1 LMTATA
7 WLIVL
12 CATTTAFADTSGQSV
27 LLKLTDFDSL
37 VLDDFTLRAEV
48 LHPQSHRPKPDS
60 ERLFKD
66 VTITSKDGVWAARSD
81 ISDEKMAPP
90 KYPGL
95 SQALQSE
102 DYDRS
107 GNILVWRPTCR
118 SVLYEEDLRGVY
130 RTTRLFR
137 VSPTG
142 PVAVEEAPDTVEL
155 YRPEGAL
162 EQADIYISVLASGR
176 GFSRLVDAIT
186 EAVVSRE
193 NPKLLDCK
201 AVGRY
206 PDGTRCIWQLAI
218 EPDATYIVR
227 KAKCVREDN
236 GFVLADMENFGTKW
250 FEKGPVPERARYIFA
265 PKYYGT
271 SPESAFEITY
281 MAWDDK
287 TDEDLIDRNRRLLRS
302 PYPPG
307 TTVLD
312 YRVNSRK
319 PLRYDVR
326 DGLAD
331 EDGLLSGLSKA
342 ADSGGKPAGRTGKET
357 PAVAMADANYRESLP
372 QNADAPGAD
381 APPAWT
387 ERLAPVGIIVLGA
400 TGGVL
405 LLLWRRRN
413 AS

>member
-1 LMTATA
+1 MTGTT

-12 CATTTAFADTSGQSV
+12 CATTTAFADTAGQSV
-27 LLKLTDFDSL
+27 LLKLVDFDSL
-37 VLDDFTLRAEV
+37 VLDNFTVRAEV
-48 LHPQSHRPKPDS
+48 LHPRSDEPAPDS
-60 ERLFKD
+60 ERLFKN
-66 VTITSKDGVWAARSD
+66 VTITSRNGVWAARSD

-95 SQALQSE
+95 SKALQSE

-107 GNILVWRPTCR
+107 GNLLVWRPTCR
-118 SVLYEEDLRGVY
+118 SALYEEDFRGVY
-130 RTTRLFR
+130 RTTRLLR
-137 VSPTG
+137 VGPAG

-162 EQADIYISVLASGR
+162 EQTDIHISVLASGR
-176 GFSRLVDAIT
+176 GFSRLVDEIT
-186 EAVVSRE
+186 EAVTSRE

-206 PDGTRCIWQLAI
+206 PDGTRCLWQLVI
-218 EPDATYIVR
+218 EPDAAYLVR

-236 GFVLADMENFGTKW
+236 GFVLADLENFGTKW
-250 FEKGPVPERARYIFA
+250 LEKGPVPERARYIFA

-281 MAWDDK
+281 TAWDSK

-312 YRVNSRK
+312 YRANPRK

-326 DGLAD
+326 DGPAD
-331 EDGLLSGLSKA
+331 EGGLLSGPNQQ
-342 ADSGGKPAGRTGKET
+342 ADSGGEPAGRTGHEI
-357 PAVAMADANYRESLP
+357 PAVARTEANRGKSLP
-372 QNADAPGAD
+372 QNPDGLGAD
-381 APPAWT
+381 APVAWT
-387 ERLAPVGIIVLGA
+387 GRWIPVAIIVLGA
-400 TGGVL
+400 TGGA
-405 LLLWRRRN
+405 LLWLRRRRN